1 MTCPNQFVLNEAL
14 VDGQVGSGGLGGFG
28 QGFCLDNGRLRGRI
42 TADSFCNG
50 IRFTSPPDVHPEAC
64 FQDPIFSDPPLPG
77 GGRGGGPMICENVP
91 QGCEDAYDYRSCT
104 CLITP
109 ILIDVQ
115 GNGFDL
121 AGAEGGVDF
130 DIRPG
135 DVVERVAWPAFGS
148 DDAFLVLDRNGN
160 GRIDDGAELFGNF
173 TPQPPSSERN
183 GFLALSEFDKRENG
197 GNGDGI
203 LDSRDRVFASLR
215 LWRDLNHNGISEA
228 NELHTLPTFAV
239 EGVNLDYSLS
249 NRRDQFDNRF
259 RYRAKLFDAKG
270 ANAGR
275 WAWDVLLVSQ
285 Q

>member
-1 MTCPNQFVLNEAL
+1 
-14 VDGQVGSGGLGGFG
+14 
-28 QGFCLDNGRLRGRI
+28 
-42 TADSFCNG
+42 
-50 IRFTSPPDVHPEAC
+50 
-64 FQDPIFSDPPLPG
+64 
-77 GGRGGGPMICENVP
+77 
-91 QGCEDAYDYRSCT
+91 
-104 CLITP
+104 
-109 ILIDVQ
+109 LIDVQ

-228 NELHTLPTFAV
+228 NELHTPPTFAV